1 MSRTTLRREVDPI
14 SHPSVTSRNDGR
26 SRHVT
31 PSPPPT
37 AARRGHVL
45 RDLVGGQR
53 STDRRRRR
61 PARARRG
68 GPGRRLHV
76 HVDQAGEDRRQDAAA
91 GDVRAEAAEDTR
103 LRLPEV
109 GRGALQEARDDLLPG
124 EIRRQDPGARG
135 VGYHRVVRGAFHRSG
150 RKLRQAGKRHSI
162 REAGIFHVLKEVGD
176 HYARL
181 SRGPEQALG
190 ERKTTEASVQ
200 DQPSYCF
207 SFDERDSRT
216 EVCMHRT
223 LALPTRVQTF
233 QGTADLVESY
243 TWADYHLN
251 VGLADRDFD
260 VGNPA

>member
-1 MSRTTLRREVDPI
+1 M
-14 SHPSVTSRNDGR
+14 
-26 SRHVT
+26 
-31 PSPPPT
+31 
-37 AARRGHVL
+37 
-45 RDLVGGQR
+45 
-53 STDRRRRR
+53 
-61 PARARRG
+61 
-68 GPGRRLHV
+68 
-76 HVDQAGEDRRQDAAA
+76 
-91 GDVRAEAAEDTR
+91 
-103 LRLPEV
+103 
-109 GRGALQEARDDLLPG
+109 
-124 EIRRQDPGARG
+124 
-135 VGYHRVVRGAFHRSG
+135 
-150 RKLRQAGKRHSI
+150 
-162 REAGIFHVLKEVGD
+162 GD

-223 LALPTRVQTF
+223 LALPTRVQTS

-260 VGNPA
+260 VGNPAYGF

>member
-1 MSRTTLRREVDPI
+1 MMDVAGTLPVLRLPLLLAAAMSCATSSAESGTPTVAVVVQHALDAVVRVDDYTCTSTKQEKIDGKMLPLETFVLKQRKTPDCVYLKWVEEPYKKRETIYCPAKYGDKIRVHEGSGITGWFGALSIDP
-14 SHPSVTSRNDGR
+14 DG
-26 SRHVT
+26 T
-31 PSPPPT
+31 F
-37 AARRGHVL
+37 ARRGN
-45 RDLVGGQR
+45 
-53 STDRRRRR
+53 
-61 PARARRG
+61 
-68 GPGRRLHV
+68 
-76 HVDQAGEDRRQDAAA
+76 
-91 GDVRAEAAEDTR
+91 
-103 LRLPEV
+103 
-109 GRGALQEARDDLLPG
+109 
-124 EIRRQDPGARG
+124 
-135 VGYHRVVRGAFHRSG
+135 
-150 RKLRQAGKRHSI
+150 RHSI

-260 VGNPA
+260 VGNPAYGF